1 MADLSRRTEY
11 FDDPTAPRPNSL
23 VPAVSAV
30 VLDPAGRVLM
40 HRRAD
45 SGLWSLPGGGVEV
58 GEGAAAALV
67 REVKEE
73 TGLDVAVE
81 QLIGV
86 YSDPRYV
93 VAYDDGEVRQ
103 QFSLCFTCQV
113 TGGDLLISEES
124 RELRYVE
131 HDELDAL
138 PMGAGTRVR
147 LRDFRDRRD
156 DWPVIA

>member
-1 MADLSRRTEY
+1 MTRRTEY

-30 VLDPAGRVLM
+30 VLDPAGRVLL
-40 HRRAD
+40 HRRTD
-45 SGLWSLPGGGVEV
+45 SGLWSLPGGGIEV
-58 GEGAAAALV
+58 GESVTEALV

-73 TGLDVAVE
+73 TGLDVAVV
-81 QLIGV
+81 QLVGV

-113 TGGDLLISEES
+113 TGGYLLISEES
-124 RELRYVE
+124 RELRYI
-131 HDELDAL
+131 DPRELDTL
-138 PMGAGTRVR
+138 PIGAGTRVR
-147 LRDFRDRRD
+147 LRDFRDRRH

>member
-1 MADLSRRTEY
+1 MTRRTEY
-11 FDDPTAPRPNSL
+11 YDDPAAPRPNQL

-30 VLDPAGRVLM
+30 VLDEEERVLL
-40 HRRAD
+40 HRRTD
-45 SGLWSLPGGGVEV
+45 SDLWALPGGGIEV
-58 GEGAAAALV
+58 GESVIEALV

-73 TGLDVAVE
+73 TGLDVVVDT
-81 QLIGV
+81 LVGI

-103 QFSLCFTCQV
+103 QFSLCFTCHATAGALTV
-113 TGGDLLISEES
+113 SDES
-124 RELRYVE
+124 SELRYVDPGE
-131 HDELDAL
+131 VDTL